1 VSNVNESNVEG
12 YEKENIE
19 EYKEEYEEVL
29 NEKLSKK
36 EFETCCML
44 IFFLVCIF
52 IAFRILGSNNSDNE
66 YGYRQGAS
74 TSDIQLPKTTMPC
87 FEQYEVKGKENFKD
101 IWKNN
106 VVGYD
111 YKNTLKLIL
120 ENNKFK
126 STESLYKGQLIYIPT
141 MTSAY
146 CSIYTVKRG
155 DNVYSIAKEFFKH
168 ISIEASIKI
177 IKESNGIVGIVMLE
191 EGQRLLIPIK

>member
-1 VSNVNESNVEG
+1 VNESNVEG

-19 EYKEEYEEVL
+19 VYKEEHEEVL

-36 EFETCCML
+36 EFETCCMWIFL
-44 IFFLVCIF
+44 IVCLF
-52 IAFRILGSNNSDNE
+52 IVIRILGSNNSNSNE

-74 TSDIQLPKTTMPC
+74 TSDIQLPQTTKPC
-87 FEQYEVKGKENFKD
+87 FVQYEVKGKENFKD

-111 YKNTLKLIL
+111 YKNALKLIL

-126 STESLYKGQLIYIPT
+126 STESLYKGQLIYLPT
-141 MTSAY
+141 MTNPN

-155 DNVYSIAKEFFKH
+155 DDVYSIAEEFFKH
-168 ISIEASIKI
+168 INIEASIKL
-177 IKESNGIVGIVMLE
+177 IKESNGNIGILMLE
-191 EGQRLLIPIK
+191 EGQNLLIPIN